1 MLSGNGLDAQEA
13 GGAGRMSGAMLY
25 LKLLRASLR
34 SRMQY
39 RANFLFA
46 TAVAALISIAE
57 FLMVA
62 VVLLRFGHVRDWNV
76 YEVGYLYAVIILAKT
91 IYRTFSSDVHHIENY
106 LVSGDLDKLMVR
118 PVPVLFALMTQ
129 NVRLLPGELIQG
141 TTVLAVSLGA
151 MLRSGQIDV
160 WAVPLTIYSVLVGAV
175 ILFGIG
181 LATATVGFWT
191 TQVDDLQT
199 FTEDAARNAAQYPL
213 LLYPKWLQGIML
225 TLLPV
230 GFVNYLPALYL
241 LKGEL
246 GLWVFAASSGVAVA
260 TLGAALLFWRFGIS
274 RYQSTGH

>member
-1 MLSGNGLDAQEA
+1 MNG
-13 GGAGRMSGAMLY
+13 MTLY
-25 LKLLRASLR
+25 FRLLRASVR

-39 RANFLFA
+39 RANFLFT
-46 TAVAALISIAE
+46 TAVAALISISE

-76 YEVGYLYAVIILAKT
+76 YEIGYLYAVIILAKT

-129 NVRLLPGELIQG
+129 NVRLLPGELVQG
-141 TTVLAVSLGA
+141 TAVLAVSLGA
-151 MLRSGQIDV
+151 MIRSGQIEV
-160 WAVPLTIYSVLVGAV
+160 WAIPLTIYSILTGAV

-213 LLYPKWLQGIML
+213 LLYPNWLQGIL
-225 TLLPV
+225 FTLLPV

-241 LKGEL
+241 LKHEL
-246 GLWVFAASSGVAVA
+246 GLWVFAASGAVAVIV
-260 TLGAALLFWRFGIS
+260 LGLALAFWRVGIS